1 MMGRKQKLLSE
12 SKGHL
17 RVVEQEAKYK
27 AEFLA
32 ADGLKRL
39 QPTPPTYL
47 DRAAKLEYK
56 RIYKGLGKLPIRDLD
71 HAEIENYC
79 TWYSIYKVTSK
90 QLAVVNK
97 PSERDALIKTLDKAT
112 RNIKSLASDLGL
124 NVNSRLQMNM
134 PKEDKKGP
142 QSLKE
147 RFG

>member
-1 MMGRKQKLLSE
+1 M
-12 SKGHL
+12 
-17 RVVEQEAKYK
+17 
-27 AEFLA
+27 
-32 ADGLKRL
+32 
-39 QPTPPTYL
+39 
-47 DRAAKLEYK
+47 EYK

>member
-27 AEFLA
+27 AEFLS

-39 QPTPPTYL
+39 QPTPPAYL

-90 QLAVVNK
+90 QLEVVKK
-97 PSERDALIKTLDKAT
+97 PNERDALIKTLDKAT